1 MRPRLLPLV
10 VALTLVV
17 AACAPDGTGAGGEST
32 DPGAGG
38 GPDPAWRTA
47 VLTDVRTG
55 ETFTVDGLR
64 GSLVAI
70 EPMAIWCTTCRAQQ
84 GEAAAAL
91 DQLAHPD
98 LVYVSLDVDPNE
110 DAADLADYAD
120 DLGFGWRF
128 VVATPE
134 VAGSLA
140 DAFGPQILSPPST
153 PLIVVGPDGTVVE
166 QHYGIV
172 RAADLADQLARHLP

>member
-1 MRPRLLPLV
+1 MRTRMLSIV
-10 VALTLVV
+10 VALGLVV
-17 AACAPDGTGAGGEST
+17 GACAAGGGGAASL
-32 DPGAGG
+32 DPGAGE
-38 GPDPAWRTA
+38 DEAWRTA
-47 VLTDVRTG
+47 ELTDVRTG

-70 EPMAIWCTTCRAQQ
+70 EPMAIWCSTCRTQQ

-91 DQLAHPD
+91 DLLATPD
-98 LVYVSLDVDPNE
+98 LVYISLDVDPNE
-110 DAADLADYAD
+110 RAADLATYAD
-120 DLGFGWRF
+120 DLGFDWRF

-153 PLIVVGPDGTVVE
+153 PLIVVGPDGEVVD

-172 RAADLADQLARHLP
+172 RADDLAEQLARHLP